1 MPPPISVAELEEQV
15 FESIEEDDQPEPS
28 DLDEF
33 DGDQQMPELVEGLD
47 IQNEEA
53 QGQGLDASG
62 SNSEPQVSTNQTCVS
77 EPPIHEGLPNL
88 QVRVPNVQPPAS
100 DV

>member
-1 MPPPISVAELEEQV
+1 MPPPVSVEKLEEQV

-28 DLDEF
+28 DLSEF
-33 DGDQQMPELVEGLD
+33 YADQRMPELVEGLG
-47 IQNEEA
+47 IQYEEA
-53 QGQGLDASG
+53 SAQGLEASG

-88 QVRVPNVQPPAS
+88 QVRAPNHQPPAS
-100 DV
+100 KV